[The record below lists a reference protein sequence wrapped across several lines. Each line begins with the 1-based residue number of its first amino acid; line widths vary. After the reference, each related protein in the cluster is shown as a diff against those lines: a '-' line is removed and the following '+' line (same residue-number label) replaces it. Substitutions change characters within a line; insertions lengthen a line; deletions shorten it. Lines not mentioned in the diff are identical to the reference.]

1 MKHLVY
7 LALFSS
13 TWTNSTNLLLEMCNL
28 LMRNFYFSPFT
39 SLYYMT
45 SISWWKELFTEIK
58 IWSENNSSK
67 SKTILQEK
75 VDNCTA
81 HCFNLLQSQSSHE
94 AENKGFDFYCS
105 HSQVYTVSCLLSLKL
120 PDVSFSWWFKPWE
133 INLQWEH

>member
-28 LMRNFYFSPFT
+28 LICNFSFSPST

-45 SISWWKELFTEIK
+45 SISWWKEVFTEIK
-58 IWSENNSSK
+58 SDQEHNSSK
-67 SKTILQEK
+67 SKTMLLEE

-81 HCFNLLQSQSSHE
+81 HCFNLLQSQSNHE
-94 AENKGFDFYCS
+94 AESKGFDFYCS
-105 HSQVYTVSCLLSLKL
+105 HSQVYTVSWLLSLKL
-120 PDVSFSWWFKPWE
+120 LGVPFSWWFKSWE